1 MAEPAT
7 VAVSGRGE
15 GAGCSHAATR
25 PAARASSDLLV
36 RIVAAGALRP
46 PPGVT
51 QAACSADRACS
62 HRAGQEARRSSPRG
76 EGEGQRQPRH
86 SHLPRPP
93 RRPIPA
99 RNSEAAACPD
109 PAARYRPPAI
119 MSRPPVL
126 SAYSGDQVPD
136 EAPSDRRSDIPTT
149 RADRHDLVVLPC
161 DSSAEAADVVLRGP
175 PKRRSTGTAHGAEGP
190 GVPHR
195 ARRSD
200 QPPDGEAW
208 NRTGCAARPLRVQGA
223 KTFPA
228 IACPSRGQAS
238 VTGLVVPAS
247 SPRMRAV

>member
-1 MAEPAT
+1 MVPAQ
-7 VAVSGRGE
+7 A
-15 GAGCSHAATR
+15 GAAFRHRPIPRPQRWPALPRRSAISRDALNANRPVRSALACEDARCSHAATR

-76 EGEGQRQPRH
+76 EGVGQRQPRH
-86 SHLPRPP
+86 SHLPRPS

-126 SAYSGDQVPD
+126 SACSRDPVPD
-136 EAPSDRRSDIPTT
+136 EATPDRRSDTPTT
-149 RADRHDLVVLPC
+149 RARSPWPFR
-161 DSSAEAADVVLRGP
+161 SSLRQQRGSSRCGP
-175 PKRRSTGTAHGAEGP
+175 PWPPPEASTDRDCPWSGRSRRAAQRATVRPA
-190 GVPHR
+190 
-195 ARRSD
+195 ARR
-200 QPPDGEAW
+200 
-208 NRTGCAARPLRVQGA
+208 
-223 KTFPA
+223 
-228 IACPSRGQAS
+228 
-238 VTGLVVPAS
+238 
-247 SPRMRAV
+247 